1 MKIPI
6 MFASI
11 SRGSL
16 SVLVEIGTS
25 DIGLRRLSM
34 RGLTMPSRYDKRQ
47 VRTCRA
53 EIRPSRDKR
62 GLYKIK

>member
-34 RGLTMPSRYDKRQ
+34 RGADNAKP
-47 VRTCRA
+47 V
-53 EIRPSRDKR
+53 
-62 GLYKIK
+62 